1 MVLIQD
7 SEINKIKY
15 LMRFDVNK
23 TLTENTT
30 PQYTQQQLD
39 AAKKKITTDR
49 QKNAQLI
56 YNEIKKS
63 FDRDNDGDLKD
74 NDFTDESGALAAINK
89 IKYKEE
95 LDYIE
100 YLVKKQG
107 QYKSLKEW
115 LNDEMSDWDSEYGDI
130 WSKLQGLGYL
140 GRNTNYVLKVAGFMF
155 KYSIYGVLA
164 NLGENVISTVRDWG
178 LDDWINW
185 MRDAVNGV
193 LGTIGLAVLN
203 AIPVAGQLINFL
215 ANGLVAVGGAYQL
228 FSSKVI
234 GWFQFVIDAASAIL
248 SILGSQVLMKPF
260 KVAFKASPALQKVN
274 KLGDLL
280 TQLKSKFPSVGNGLK
295 VIGQKG
301 ASAITSIIS
310 ATQKGLDLLIKHIPF
325 AGKIFNYIKG
335 LLTKATGWLKSFTD
349 DVVISTGEVA
359 GKKVAT
365 KTASKLTSSLLG
377 KIDDIYKNGKYLTKW
392 GRVNIRKGISM
403 LSTNKYW
410 MSGLQEAEK
419 EFITFIQKK
428 ISSYA
433 TENISTVRP
442 YFCSG
447 NYGKWRKK
455 ETAAAASTGLVA
467 GGLGTDGE
475 AWCTGFDFVL
485 SSAIIGSEL
494 YRKGNKIKK
503 YKKDTDLNQTANT
516 IKKIEQTAKNVKA
529 GTKITQGSVEN
540 IDKLTKDNEDKS
552 QRNNSTASAIK
563 QQVLGPQT

>member
-1 MVLIQD
+1 
-7 SEINKIKY
+7 
-15 LMRFDVNK
+15 
-23 TLTENTT
+23 
-30 PQYTQQQLD
+30 
-39 AAKKKITTDR
+39 
-49 QKNAQLI
+49 
-56 YNEIKKS
+56 
-63 FDRDNDGDLKD
+63 
-74 NDFTDESGALAAINK
+74 
-89 IKYKEE
+89 
-95 LDYIE
+95 
-100 YLVKKQG
+100 
-107 QYKSLKEW
+107 
-115 LNDEMSDWDSEYGDI
+115 
-130 WSKLQGLGYL
+130 
-140 GRNTNYVLKVAGFMF
+140 
-155 KYSIYGVLA
+155 
-164 NLGENVISTVRDWG
+164 
-178 LDDWINW
+178 

-203 AIPVAGQLINFL
+203 AIPVAGQIINFL

-260 KVAFKASPALQKVN
+260 KAAFKASPALQKVN

-280 TQLKSKFPSVGNGLK
+280 TQLKSKFPSIGNGLK

-310 ATQKGLDLLIKHIPF
+310 AAQKGLDLLIKYIPF

-349 DVVISTGEVA
+349 EVATVSVTTVA
-359 GKKVAT
+359 GKETLTAAT
-365 KTASKLTSSLLG
+365 SKLTSSLLG

-392 GRVNIRKGISM
+392 GRVNIRKGISY
-403 LSTNKYW
+403 LSTNRYW

-428 ISSYA
+428 ISTYA

-442 YFCSG
+442 YFCSS
-447 NYGKWRKK
+447 NYNKWRKQ
-455 ETAAAASTGLVA
+455 ETAAADTTGTLALIA
-467 GGLGTDGE
+467 GSD
-475 AWCTGFDFVL
+475 AWCTAFDFVL

-494 YRKGNKIKK
+494 YRKGDKLKK
-503 YKKDTDLNQTANT
+503 YKKDTYLNQTANT
-516 IKKIEQTAKNVKA
+516 IKKIEQTAKNIKT

-552 QRNNSTASAIK
+552 QRNNSTASAVK
-563 QQVLGPQT
+563 QQMLGPQT